1 MYERC
6 SIDVKIGLKR
16 ALTSNKQDVP
26 LLRLN
31 NKQNNL
37 TTPLFIVMVMLLA
50 SLSPLAMATPTSN
63 SDVSDIS
70 YGSLDDFDP
79 SLEG

>member
-26 LLRLN
+26 LLGLN

-50 SLSPLAMATPTSN
+50 SLSPLAMATPTPARNLSE
-63 SDVSDIS
+63 IS
-70 YGSLDDFDP
+70 YGI
-79 SLEG
+79 